1 MKHETDDGRASAIYS
16 IDVHPDGTRFA
27 TGGGDNHARIWSIA
41 PVTSQE
47 CQDDEINN
55 PKLLAI
61 ATRHDAAVNV
71 VRWSHDGVHLA
82 TGSDDTNIII
92 WRCMPGVSAL
102 GNVEN
107 WCSNTMLQGHTSD
120 VKDLDWSPN
129 DDLLATCSID
139 NTVRVWR
146 INEAT
151 LGQLRVNVPLVV
163 LKGHTS
169 WVRGLCWDP
178 VGKYLASTS
187 DDNTMIV
194 WRSSDWKQE
203 VVVDE
208 PFQGAP
214 TVSTVRR
221 LGWSPDGTTICA
233 SHAFQHPRHV
243 ASIVERTTWTSN
255 LNLVGH
261 ETAVGAVRFNG
272 RLFQPS
278 SQSKKKKKKK
288 RGALRACCAIG
299 SQDATLSIWVAA
311 NPRALAI
318 VNKLFD
324 AEISDLSWNSGNVG
338 GNGLTLLACSLDGS
352 VVCLQ
357 FEDHEL
363 GDICPVS
370 ATKDRLK
377 ELYGASVSGVFGCG
391 LVCGLVVVWLWLVV
405 VCAYVVCAYVVCA
418 YVVCAYVVWLWFG
431 LWFVPMCC
439 TCVAHF

>member
-391 LVCGLVVVWLWLVV
+391 LVCGLVVVGCGLCICGLCICGLCICGLCICGLVVVWFV
-405 VCAYVVCAYVVCA
+405 VCAYV
-418 YVVCAYVVWLWFG
+418 LH
-431 LWFVPMCC
+431 LCC
-439 TCVAHF
+439 TF